1 MSCSE
6 WRSGKRSPGPKRNKV
21 KDFTLQ
27 SDSGEEGHSWADQQ
41 SPNVDNVAEMAMAD
55 RNYPKLMKPSEYIYE
70 QVQLRL
76 KVDAPVKLPELAIL
90 RGDNLDLSSKEEEE
104 QLELA
109 RHRRE
114 TGHRAAQDQRQM
126 ARKRGIHR
134 MRHEQAMRLL
144 TKSNLLNERHERRK
158 MHRKNQ
164 RRFETPEPLEEEEEE
179 DAEYS
184 DFVHEAES
192 SANGKATAFTSSA
205 AEEVQP
211 AADEAAETHK
221 PTFPDAQCDEITRKS
236 ILSFLSHKTDKDE
249 RITLLRRANKN
260 RREQDR
266 LGRLIQVRRM
276 QFESKPVDEREA
288 LTKAFGNAQKM
299 SNTSVLDCKQ
309 LRRAL
314 DELGLS
320 PKTDTEKKEVKLICD
335 EVAVLGDV
343 DFLVFVFEA
352 VPRAREKLKEMRR
365 GPLLQ
370 QFQMFDTDDSG
381 HLSEEECF
389 QIFERLYTFN
399 LDAQGTHLMQTS
411 FQEAMDELKDPQTC
425 EVNFEGFEV
434 LMSAAQEGYHR
445 ILRERETEIMTKN
458 CLTMADVVEFPDELV
473 SLHDSF
479 LRANLDGGEEI
490 DRQELRMLLIEYGL
504 YPRSEEGQ
512 QQVDEFLSE
521 CDGDSDGQL
530 SFAEFLLVIR
540 NVRYL
545 FKQNSA
551 AELRKV
557 FDGYDKDRSGTLN
570 MSEVSLLLGQL
581 GLMPRCRED
590 QAEMKRLLDCID
602 DDGSGLINFPE
613 FQMLVQR
620 VTERINAAKRRR
632 ERDTATKLHY
642 AEGQVSELR
651 DAFYALDSQG
661 TGILSVDK
669 LRKAL
674 DLLRLPMSAED
685 LQKLLDRLDTGFVG
699 GLDFEKFLH
708 FMSEVT
714 TKKK

>member
-1 MSCSE
+1 
-6 WRSGKRSPGPKRNKV
+6 
-21 KDFTLQ
+21 
-27 SDSGEEGHSWADQQ
+27 
-41 SPNVDNVAEMAMAD
+41 
-55 RNYPKLMKPSEYIYE
+55 
-70 QVQLRL
+70 
-76 KVDAPVKLPELAIL
+76 
-90 RGDNLDLSSKEEEE
+90 
-104 QLELA
+104 
-109 RHRRE
+109 
-114 TGHRAAQDQRQM
+114 
-126 ARKRGIHR
+126 
-134 MRHEQAMRLL
+134 
-144 TKSNLLNERHERRK
+144 
-158 MHRKNQ
+158 
-164 RRFETPEPLEEEEEE
+164 
-179 DAEYS
+179 
-184 DFVHEAES
+184 
-192 SANGKATAFTSSA
+192 
-205 AEEVQP
+205 
-211 AADEAAETHK
+211 
-221 PTFPDAQCDEITRKS
+221 
-236 ILSFLSHKTDKDE
+236 
-249 RITLLRRANKN
+249 
-260 RREQDR
+260 
-266 LGRLIQVRRM
+266 
-276 QFESKPVDEREA
+276 
-288 LTKAFGNAQKM
+288 
-299 SNTSVLDCKQ
+299 
-309 LRRAL
+309 
-314 DELGLS
+314 
-320 PKTDTEKKEVKLICD
+320 
-335 EVAVLGDV
+335 
-343 DFLVFVFEA
+343 
-352 VPRAREKLKEMRR
+352 
-365 GPLLQ
+365 
-370 QFQMFDTDDSG
+370 
-381 HLSEEECF
+381 
-389 QIFERLYTFN
+389 
-399 LDAQGTHLMQTS
+399 
-411 FQEAMDELKDPQTC
+411 
-425 EVNFEGFEV
+425 
-434 LMSAAQEGYHR
+434 MSAAQEGYHR